1 MSGDAVTQAREAV
14 LQGVVDQM
22 NAALRAVG
30 SDAEAVL
37 ETNRSTNLDAYA
49 AAVRQQA
56 LADAEEKCARLRAR
70 DAEIGRVRERAA
82 LLAEVVAVVASEDEA
97 SGPMPDAVWSQ
108 FQMAVA
114 WGDDRSGATAIIR
127 GTISAT
133 KKSILTAI
141 RALTEAK

>member
-1 MSGDAVTQAREAV
+1 MTTPERDAVTRAREAV

-56 LADAEEKCARLRAR
+56 LADAV
-70 DAEIGRVRERAA
+70 RVVESVPSERA
-82 LLAEVVAVVASEDEA
+82 
-97 SGPMPDAVWSQ
+97 SQ
-108 FQMAVA
+108 L
-114 WGDDRSGATAIIR
+114 SGAMIQRNPASLR
-127 GTISAT
+127 RD
-133 KKSILTAI
+133 ILTAI
-141 RALTEAK
+141 RTLAQETTDGR